1 MKKIIHIL
9 YSFLKRVTT
18 PSLSGRVWGGS
29 FFLLLLSACTSSP
42 TDPEK
47 TDALP
52 PIYPDYIGVT
62 IPVGIAPLNFSV
74 EGNDVERVDVT
85 VTGQNGATL
94 HTNGKT
100 AQFDIEDWH
109 QLLEENKGSE
119 LRVSVCAKENQRG
132 KATACA

>member
-1 MKKIIHIL
+1 MERKMIKLFHIL
-9 YSFLKRVTT
+9 YQLLKRVTT

-29 FFLLLLSACTSSP
+29 FILLLLSACTSSP

-52 PIYPDYIGVT
+52 SIYPDYIGVT

-100 AQFDIEDWH
+100 AQFNIEDWH
-109 QLLEENKGSE
+109 QLLEEN
-119 LRVSVCAKENQRG
+119 
-132 KATACA
+132 